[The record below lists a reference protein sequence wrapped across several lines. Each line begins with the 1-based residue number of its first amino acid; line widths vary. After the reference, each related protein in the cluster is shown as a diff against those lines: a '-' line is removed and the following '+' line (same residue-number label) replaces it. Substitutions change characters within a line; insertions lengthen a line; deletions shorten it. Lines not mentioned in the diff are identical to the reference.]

1 MTEINKTLLEFLEKG
16 CFKNEEFKSREN
28 YVESVEKSIYHYGMN
43 RYIDELTNEIKSLL
57 LKTGKFNL
65 FEFDLRI
72 KVSDIGIYL
81 YEEPYLQI
89 YSFNSLETEKRVQEI
104 KENTNKILKNAFS
117 IMVKEL
123 EVLEYNKNLF
133 KSELDK
139 LVEKE
144 KENGEFQYN
153 FNIEEQED
161 FCSLRSQTP
170 FVSAQFHPKGSYFN
184 VLFMERRFP
193 IKFKDSRVI
202 QNKLYNPEEVQE
214 MLEKTIKEFKI
225 IFQKGKSENIIYNI
239 RTLLR
244 KEYGF
249 HSEDFKKIV
258 FIPANGGKI
267 EFSFNGVSKNLIK
280 IPLDIKKSKIEK
292 VCEFLKIIDLI
303 ETQSKEVQN
312 VLKFF
317 RFNKNEFNLEKGL
330 LVEDSSDFFKDFVVE
345 INSKIE
351 YAKEILESK
360 VYPENFE
367 SFQYGKS
374 LFFKKN
380 DSFEVSGNVF
390 ERIDYRMPLSKKIH
404 SIMYENGSIISANR
418 FFRNLRK
425 TKIKKRG
432 N

>member
-1 MTEINKTLLEFLEKG
+1 MNEINKTLLEFLEKG
-16 CFKNEEFKSREN
+16 CFNNEEFKSKES

-43 RYIDELTNEIKSLL
+43 RYIDELTAEIKSLL
-57 LKTGKFNL
+57 LKTGKFS
-65 FEFDLRI
+65 FFDFDLKI
-72 KVSDIGIYL
+72 KISDVGIYL
-81 YEEPYLQI
+81 YEEPYFQI
-89 YSFNSLETEKRVQEI
+89 YSFNSLETEKRVLEI
-104 KENTNKILKNAFS
+104 KENNNKILKNAFS

-123 EVLEYNKNLF
+123 EVLEHNKNLF
-133 KSELDK
+133 KSELEK
-139 LVEKE
+139 LIKKE
-144 KENGEFQYN
+144 KENGEFHV
-153 FNIEEQED
+153 EEQED

-184 VLFMERRFP
+184 VSFLERRFP
-193 IKFKDSRVI
+193 IKSNDSRII
-202 QNKLYNPEEVQE
+202 QNKLYKPEEAQE

-244 KEYGF
+244 KKYGF
-249 HSEDFKKIV
+249 HSEDFKKIIFV
-258 FIPANGGKI
+258 AANGGKI
-267 EFSFNGVSKNLIK
+267 QFNFNGISNYLIK
-280 IPLDIKKSKIEK
+280 IPLDVKRSEIDK
-292 VCEFLKIIDLI
+292 VYEFLKIINLI
-303 ETQSKEVQN
+303 ENQSEEVQN

-317 RFNKNEFNLEKGL
+317 TFNKSEFNLEKGL
-330 LVEDSSDFFKDFVVE
+330 LVEDSLDFFENFVIE

-351 YAKEILESK
+351 YAKKILESK

-404 SIMYENGSIISANR
+404 SIMYENGSVISANR

-425 TKIKKRG
+425 IKAKKRG